1 VTTVSDL
8 LPALALICDCD
19 GVLIDSEAIAA
30 RFLIQEL
37 SARWPGV
44 DVGPVVM
51 PLLGLRTE
59 RVLAETASTLG
70 RTLTTVE
77 IEEIH
82 RVVQAAAITAPPVA
96 GIEDALAT
104 IPLRMACASNSY
116 SGYVSQVLDR
126 TGLARFFLGNVFTA
140 DLVSH
145 PKPAPDVYLLASGSL
160 DVLPERC
167 LVVEDSVAG
176 ATAAVNAGMT
186 VFGYVGGAHDAP
198 EQTRRLLDVG
208 ASDTFHH
215 MSELPGLVDRWIKE
229 NEIAW
234 PV

>member
-1 VTTVSDL
+1 VTTESNSP
-8 LPALALICDCD
+8 PAIALICDCD

-30 RFLIQEL
+30 RFLIHEL
-37 SARWPGV
+37 GVRWPGV

-59 RVLAETASTLG
+59 RVLAETASTLN
-70 RTLTTVE
+70 RALSTIE
-77 IEEIH
+77 IDEIH

-96 GIEDALAT
+96 GIEGALTA
-104 IPLRMACASNSY
+104 IPVRKACASNSY
-116 SGYVSQVLDR
+116 SGYVNQVLER
-126 TGLARFFLGNVFTA
+126 TGLARFFEGNVFTA
-140 DLVSH
+140 DLVPN
-145 PKPAPDVYLLASGSL
+145 PKPAPDVYLLAARSL
-160 DVLPERC
+160 FVPPDRC

-176 ATAAVNAGMT
+176 ATAAANAGMT

-198 EQTRRLLDVG
+198 AQTRRLLDVG
-208 ASDTFHH
+208 ANDTFHH